1 MSLDRA
7 LALESQLRLIEWRE
21 ANVGPVPDLLD
32 LWIDAF
38 WAGVAAMEAP
48 RPIPDLEAALTL
60 RRAMFANL
68 LGDTHAQHRPRPD
81 PAAPTRRKGDAEDA
95 ALAADLEAEAERARQ
110 AQRDRDRAQRAAAH
124 PHPWE

>member
-21 ANVGPVPDLLD
+21 VHLGPVPDLLD
-32 LWIDAF
+32 MWLDAF
-38 WAGVAAMEAP
+38 WAGVAAMESP
-48 RPIPDLEAALTL
+48 RTVTDLEAALTL

-68 LGDTHAQHRPRPD
+68 LGDTHAHHRPRTD
-81 PAAPTRRKGDAEDA
+81 PAAPARRKGDAADA
-95 ALAADLEAEAERARQ
+95 ALAADLEAEARRA
-110 AQRDRDRAQRAAAH
+110 RDRDRAQRAAAH